1 MYKAAVFIE
10 NFSHGRMRPVVCYYL
25 KGQALRPYPW
35 NYSIDDVPGHLCSHV
50 NLAYIELSN
59 TKHTLQ
65 EDPTI
70 KFAHLAQLKK
80 KFPRLMTFISIGG
93 DRRQTEVISAMA
105 SMEVRRK
112 AFINDT
118 VKLLVDHK
126 LDGLDISWL
135 FPDQGGR
142 TEDKANFVRTFEG
155 QKATVFYWI
164 ALSKTSN
171 HRNSRCTFR
180 RYLDWMNVIGYDLR
194 GNKNGRTDVHSP
206 LHPRS
211 IDGSDTAYLNVENGL
226 QALLDRGA
234 SKRKL
239 VLGVAFYGR
248 VYRLANPK
256 ASRLHDSI
264 NLLSDPDSGEFL
276 KSHEIHAYFE
286 ICRNIIFANWNRSFD
301 SQGMCPYA
309 TNGKD
314 WVGYEDEQSISKKV
328 EFVRKEG
335 YAGIA
340 VLSLDMDDFRG
351 ECGTRNILLQTINNG
366 MPRLRSFVVLKK
378 K

>member
-1 MYKAAVFIE
+1 M
-10 NFSHGRMRPVVCYYL
+10 H
-25 KGQALRPYPW
+25 
-35 NYSIDDVPGHLCSHV
+35 
-50 NLAYIELSN
+50 
-59 TKHTLQ
+59 LQ
-65 EDPTI
+65 EVHQP
-70 KFAHLAQLKK
+70 
-80 KFPRLMTFISIGG
+80 
-93 DRRQTEVISAMA
+93 
-105 SMEVRRK
+105 
-112 AFINDT
+112 
-118 VKLLVDHK
+118 
-126 LDGLDISWL
+126 
-135 FPDQGGR
+135 
-142 TEDKANFVRTFEG
+142 
-155 QKATVFYWI
+155 I
-164 ALSKTSN
+164 AILEE
-171 HRNSRCTFR
+171 
-180 RYLDWMNVIGYDLR
+180 
-194 GNKNGRTDVHSP
+194 P
-206 LHPRS
+206 
-211 IDGSDTAYLNVENGL
+211 ENGL

-286 ICRNIIFANWNRSFD
+286 
-301 SQGMCPYA
+301 
-309 TNGKD
+309 
-314 WVGYEDEQSISKKV
+314 V

-351 ECGTRNILLQTINNG
+351 DCGTRNILLQTINNG